1 MEKYIIDSFINK
13 HGKNIFN
20 EIRKMIYEEMTEN
33 KSDFNDEYLSYIFEI
48 ATYEY
53 CGIEKEKIPVFIS
66 KMGNNF
72 IPKIPYNELR
82 KTHQNSINEIIK
94 HLEQAVGEIE

>member
-13 HGKNIFN
+13 HGENIFK
-20 EIRKMIYEEMTEN
+20 EIKNMIYEEMTEN
-33 KSDFNDEYLSYIFEI
+33 KEDFNDDYLSYIFEI

-72 IPKIPYNELR
+72 IPKIPYNDLR
-82 KTHQNSINEIIK
+82 KKHLNSITEIIK
-94 HLEQAVGEIE
+94 YLEQTVGEIE

>member
-1 MEKYIIDSFINK
+1 MEKYIIDSFINRQGEK
-13 HGKNIFN
+13 IFN
-20 EIRKMIYEEMTEN
+20 KIKKMIYEEMTEN
-33 KSDFNDEYLSYIFEI
+33 REDFNDDYLSYIFEI

-53 CGIEKEKIPVFIS
+53 CGIEKEKIPIFIS

-82 KTHQNSINEIIK
+82 KKHLNSISEIIK
-94 HLEQAVGEIE
+94 YLEQAVGKIE